1 MLPYKIRCLTCK
13 QFFQPNH
20 ALQVNCAVH
29 RKMSHVVDSEIENDV
44 VKQIRADVEK
54 DLLVVTDD

>member
-20 ALQVNCAVH
+20 ALQVNCAAH
-29 RKMSHVVDSEIENDV
+29 RKMSHMSEIENDV

-54 DLLVVTDD
+54 ELMVVTDD